1 MRAPREPE
9 HHEPREMG
17 TYRERE
23 ESNVYVEPAEQPI
36 MSRDLTR
43 WGPIW
48 AGLLAAIGTIVALTT
63 LGTAVGLSTGEA
75 ATTGIT
81 TAGGIWAA
89 IVMLVGLFIGGWLA
103 ARTAAVGGRF
113 MGMVHGSLVWALAVF
128 ISVILAAIG
137 GAAALGVILGQSVT
151 SVFGGQVTPG
161 TAAATIWTLF
171 AALIIGLIV
180 AAIGG
185 WIGAR
190 STYDAPPS

>member
-1 MRAPREPE
+1 
-9 HHEPREMG
+9 
-17 TYRERE
+17 
-23 ESNVYVEPAEQPI
+23 
-36 MSRDLTR
+36 
-43 WGPIW
+43 
-48 AGLLAAIGTIVALTT
+48 
-63 LGTAVGLSTGEA
+63 
-75 ATTGIT
+75 
-81 TAGGIWAA
+81 
-89 IVMLVGLFIGGWLA
+89 
-103 ARTAAVGGRF
+103 

-190 STYDAPPS
+190 STYDAPPR